1 MASVTVST
9 RLAEEEAQGLAE
21 LARDMGMER
30 GPLLRHLLRR
40 GYADVRLE
48 QALQLYRDRKVTLS
62 RAAEMAGM
70 HYRDLLAALPDAS
83 VELNYDLVELRR
95 DLEAA

>member
-9 RLAEEEAQGLAE
+9 RLLEEEARGLDA

-30 GPLLRHLLRR
+30 GPLLRHLVRR

-48 QALQLYRDRKVTLS
+48 QALQLYRERKVTLS
-62 RAAEMAGM
+62 RAAEMAGL
-70 HYRDLLAALPDAS
+70 HYRELLLKLPDAS
-83 VELNYDLVELRR
+83 VELNYDLAELRR